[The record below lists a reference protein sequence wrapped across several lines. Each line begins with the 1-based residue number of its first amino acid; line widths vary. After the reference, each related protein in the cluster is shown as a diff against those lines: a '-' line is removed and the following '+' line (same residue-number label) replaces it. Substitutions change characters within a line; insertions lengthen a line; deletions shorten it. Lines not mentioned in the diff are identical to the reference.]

1 MAKPDLRPFRNCP
14 LPGIVELHALDVLK
28 ISTKQR
34 MEQPVRRLIALVAL
48 AFLIVGSGSAFAQ
61 ATPEAGADPTV
72 FVRQDPAFGPFLTD
86 PNGRTLY
93 LFSKD
98 TTPGEST
105 CYDKCAE
112 NWPIFT
118 ATEPLSLP
126 GTVDGELSLIT
137 RTDGTTQVAY
147 NGMPLYYFIGDANP
161 GDTNG
166 QAVGDVWWLV
176 APGTTS
182 VAPPATPVA
191 APAPAAAGDINVDL
205 AEFTITADK
214 TTFKVGETYTLQ
226 ITNSGKFTHELVVEK
241 AGDNDVPLAAPGGGE
256 LEAEDIASGATA
268 TLTVTFTEAGNYQF
282 GCHIMGHYANGMALT
297 IHVVE

>member
-1 MAKPDLRPFRNCP
+1 M
-14 LPGIVELHALDVLK
+14 
-28 ISTKQR
+28 
-34 MEQPVRRLIALVAL
+34 RRLIALVAL
-48 AFLIVGSGSAFAQ
+48 AFLIVGSGTAFAQ
-61 ATPEAGADPTV
+61 ATPEAAAQPTV
-72 FVRQDPAFGPFLTD
+72 FVRQDPTFGPFLTD
-86 PNGRTLY
+86 PNGKTLY

-147 NGMPLYYFIGDANP
+147 NGMPLYYFVGDASA
-161 GDTNG
+161 GDING
-166 QAVGDVWWLV
+166 QGVGDNWWLV
-176 APGTTS
+176 APGATS
-182 VAPPATPVA
+182 VAPPATPIA
-191 APAPAAAGDINVDL
+191 APGPATPAAAGDINVDL
-205 AEFTITADK
+205 AEFTITADQ

-241 AGDNDVPLAAPGGGE
+241 AGDNDVPLEVNGTE
-256 LEAEDIASGATA
+256 VEAENIASGATA